1 MKAAQE
7 KAAIE
12 SDSDK
17 EAEMRAE
24 RDKMKAGAVRV
35 GKQIY
40 IPTDAVRIKGG
51 GVSALF
57 VDGDGEGDLVHSPTR
72 RRKPLVLLGGTCR
85 SSSTKVLRSLV
96 VTICA
101 SSSLPA
107 GYWAKEQKYPLRRK
121 KSAVECC
128 VGDWMKVVGVSQ
140 KTPVTVDAV
149 ENPPTNI
156 RFDNFCIQLMI

>member
-35 GKQIY
+35 GKQIH

-57 VDGDGEGDLVHSPTR
+57 VDGDGEGDLVHRPTR

-107 GYWAKEQKYPLRRK
+107 GYWAKEQKDPLPNKRTQW
-121 KSAVECC
+121 SVVSVTEA
-128 VGDWMKVVGVSQ
+128 GGMMVGVSQ
-140 KTPVTVDAV
+140 KTKVNDAV
-149 ENPPTNI
+149 ENH
-156 RFDNFCIQLMI
+156 QV

>member
-57 VDGDGEGDLVHSPTR
+57 VDGDGEGEGDLVHRPIKAPPAAGFVGVHVSVQFDKGVTVPR
-72 RRKPLVLLGGTCR
+72 CYNLRVIISACRLLGKGT
-85 SSSTKVLRSLV
+85 K
-96 VTICA
+96 IPA
-101 SSSLPA
+101 S
-107 GYWAKEQKYPLRRK
+107 
-121 KSAVECC
+121 
-128 VGDWMKVVGVSQ
+128 
-140 KTPVTVDAV
+140 
-149 ENPPTNI
+149 
-156 RFDNFCIQLMI
+156 